1 MRSDATTPCGVRI
14 SDTRYEE
21 DRGRLHPSG
30 PVGARHRRH
39 LCQSRARPGD
49 DLSGDAPGELR
60 AGRDGDVL
68 DLHRL
73 EPHQRRH
80 GLLAGLPAHRAVRVR
95 GGRGDRA
102 GGDPP
107 GRERAGTRDRGRFH
121 RAACDPQ
128 QRDRLDLQLHHQD
141 LPEPVPQGAF
151 VRQYLRFLAR
161 TRRNRRHLGGT
172 GADLCLLPLHPA
184 GTRNA
189 RRGAE
194 PGIEP
199 AGGHSRG
206 LDARP
211 RLGAR
216 GRRRRRRRHDDRAHR
231 VPRSEHDG
239 RNPALRVRRGAARRH
254 RQPRRRR
261 GRRLRGR
268 RARER
273 ARRLRDRQRP
283 QTLGGAGAHHRRA
296 AAEALGLLRQGARDP
311 RMTRRASVGVA
322 VLLAIA
328 CLLLPFVVSNYR
340 TFQLTLVLVYAIALL
355 GLNILTGYNGQI
367 SLGHGAFYAIG
378 AYTAAVLMDRL
389 GAPYWATIPAAGA
402 VCLVAGFLFGLPA
415 LRLEGLYLAL
425 ATFALGVSM
434 PQLLKYHHLEKWTG
448 GVQGIV
454 IAKPEPPAFLLEA
467 GLQMNPDQWLYFFAL
482 AVAAMMFVLGWNLLR
497 GRVGRALIAIRD
509 QHIAAEAMGI
519 NNALYKS
526 LAFGVSAM
534 YTGIAG
540 ALGAIAVQYVAPDSF
555 TIFLSLVFLVGI
567 VVGGVASISGAL
579 YGALF
584 IQFVPNVA
592 DEISK
597 AAPWAIFG
605 LFLIGFVY
613 LMPAGVA
620 GAVRMLLV
628 RRMQK
633 GAK

>member
-1 MRSDATTPCGVRI
+1 
-14 SDTRYEE
+14 
-21 DRGRLHPSG
+21 
-30 PVGARHRRH
+30 
-39 LCQSRARPGD
+39 
-49 DLSGDAPGELR
+49 
-60 AGRDGDVL
+60 
-68 DLHRL
+68 
-73 EPHQRRH
+73 
-80 GLLAGLPAHRAVRVR
+80 
-95 GGRGDRA
+95 
-102 GGDPP
+102 
-107 GRERAGTRDRGRFH
+107 
-121 RAACDPQ
+121 
-128 QRDRLDLQLHHQD
+128 
-141 LPEPVPQGAF
+141 
-151 VRQYLRFLAR
+151 
-161 TRRNRRHLGGT
+161 
-172 GADLCLLPLHPA
+172 
-184 GTRNA
+184 
-189 RRGAE
+189 
-194 PGIEP
+194 
-199 AGGHSRG
+199 
-206 LDARP
+206 
-211 RLGAR
+211 
-216 GRRRRRRRHDDRAHR
+216 
-231 VPRSEHDG
+231 
-239 RNPALRVRRGAARRH
+239 
-254 RQPRRRR
+254 
-261 GRRLRGR
+261 
-268 RARER
+268 
-273 ARRLRDRQRP
+273 
-283 QTLGGAGAHHRRA
+283 
-296 AAEALGLLRQGARDP
+296 
-311 RMTRRASVGVA
+311 MTRRATIGVA

-328 CLLLPFVVSNYR
+328 CVLPFVVSNYR

-389 GAPYWATIPAAGA
+389 GAPYWATLPAAGA

-454 IAKPEPPAFLLEA
+454 IAKPEPPAFLREA
-467 GLQMNPDQWLYFFAL
+467 GLQMNSDQWLYFFAL
-482 AVAAMMFVLGWNLLR
+482 AVTVVMFVLGWNLLR

-519 NNALYKS
+519 NSALYKS

-567 VVGGVASISGAL
+567 VVGGLASISGAL

-620 GAVRMLLV
+620 GAVRTLLV
-628 RRMQK
+628 RFTRK